1 MRIVEGAVE
10 ARGTL
15 LKRAPLEEPELPEA
29 VRETNRRVFGAELGA
44 EEVVDRILR
53 DVRTDGDVAVRRYNE
68 ELDGVSAPD
77 LPLEVSAGEIKAGY
91 SEVEDGLVEA
101 LRFAAGRVRA
111 FHELQLQNASTSFAF
126 EGVGQTVR
134 PIARAGLYVPGNRVI
149 YPSTLLMIAIPARI
163 AGVAELIVATPARPD
178 GSVAPLKLVA
188 ADIAGVDRVFRAGGV
203 QGIGALAY
211 GTASVPATDK
221 ICGPGNIFVT
231 IAKKKLFGT
240 VGVDGIFGP
249 SETLVVADKD
259 ADPAVVAADM
269 LAGAEHDELATAVL
283 ITDSR
288 ALADRVAEAV
298 DREVGSLGRADVVRT
313 SLDARGGAV
322 VTESLDE
329 ALNLASDFAAEHV
342 CLHLR
347 EAARYIDRIRNAG
360 CVFAGGPSAESIGD
374 YTAGPSHVMPTGG
387 SSKFSSP
394 IGVQD
399 FLKVT
404 TTVDITAETARDV
417 GPAGAEIARAE
428 GLEGHA
434 RAIEA
439 RLTETKDEA

>member
-1 MRIVEGAVE
+1 MRIVEGAEE
-10 ARGTL
+10 ARKTL
-15 LKRAPLEEPELPEA
+15 LKRLPLEAPELPQA
-29 VRETNRRVFGAELGA
+29 VRETNRRIFGAELGA
-44 EEVVDRILR
+44 DEVVDRILR
-53 DVRTDGDVAVRRYNE
+53 DVRTDGDAAVRRYNE
-68 ELDGVSAPD
+68 DLDGVRAPD
-77 LPLEVSAGEIKAGY
+77 ATLEVSADDIKAAYG
-91 SEVEDGLVEA
+91 EVEDSLVEA
-101 LRFAAGRVRA
+101 LRFAAGRIGA
-111 FHELQLQNASTSFAF
+111 FHELQLQHAATSFEAD
-126 EGVGQTVR
+126 GVGQAVR
-134 PIARAGLYVPGNRVI
+134 PIARAGLYVPGSQVI
-149 YPSTLLMIAIPARI
+149 YPSTLLMIAIPARV
-163 AGVAELIVATPARPD
+163 AGVAELVVATPARPD

-211 GTASVPATDK
+211 GTESIPAVDK

-231 IAKKKLFGT
+231 IAKKKLFGE
-240 VGVDGIFGP
+240 VGIDGIFGP

-259 ADPAVVAADM
+259 ADPALVAADM

-288 ALADRVAEAV
+288 EVAELVAETV
-298 DREVGSLGRADVVRT
+298 DREIASFGRAEVART

-322 VTESLDE
+322 VTRSLDE
-329 ALNLASDFAAEHV
+329 ALDLASEFAAEHA

-387 SSKFSSP
+387 SARFASP
-394 IGVQD
+394 IGVHD

-404 TTVDITAETARDV
+404 STVSLTAQGAREI

-428 GLEGHA
+428 GLGGHA
-434 RAIEA
+434 RAIEV
-439 RLTETKDEA
+439 RLSDEEDKA